1 MARACGPHD
10 ACTPMVP
17 RLSFLS
23 RVRRQVCLCVVTR
36 PRRSVL
42 NEAEFRVYKETA
54 DKHEAW
60 EVA

>member
-1 MARACGPHD
+1 
-10 ACTPMVP
+10 MVP

-36 PRRSVL
+36 PRRAML
-42 NEAEFRVYKETA
+42 NEAELPVHEETA

>member
-1 MARACGPHD
+1 
-10 ACTPMVP
+10 MVS
-17 RLSFLS
+17 RLSILS